1 MASPKIAKQNRP
13 QVIIMLIALPLLC
26 AFGVYSLIFLAQRD
40 TLFQTTNQG
49 KFVDPPALARHLGLS
64 DALGVPVDGSGR
76 WWLWL
81 VRAQCDAA
89 CAATLAGLQHLH
101 GQLGPN
107 AGRVRQALISADERG
122 FQRLGGQFPDLL
134 RFVSSGE
141 RRLEEGVYIVDPMG
155 SVVLRYPPDT
165 EPEPVQHD
173 LVRMLKVSKT

>member
-1 MASPKIAKQNRP
+1 MASPKNAEQNRP

-89 CAATLAGLQHLH
+89 CAATLAGLQRLH

-107 AGRVRQALISADERG
+107 AGRVRQALVSADERG

>member
-1 MASPKIAKQNRP
+1 MANPKIAKQNRS
-13 QVIIMLIALPLLC
+13 QVIIMLIALPLIC

-40 TLFQTTNQG
+40 ALFQTTNQG

-89 CAATLAGLQHLH
+89 CAATLAGLQRLH

-107 AGRVRQALISADERG
+107 AGRVRRALVSADERG

-134 RFVSSGE
+134 RFVSNGE

-165 EPEPVQHD
+165 EPAPVQHD
-173 LVRMLKVSKT
+173 LTRMLKVSKT

>member
-89 CAATLAGLQHLH
+89 CAATLAGLQRLH
-101 GQLGPN
+101 SQLGPN